1 MNFIQ
6 ILPTLLL
13 VALALV
19 MFGLGLSL
27 TPADFRR
34 LLETPRA
41 VLIALVLQVVALP
54 LLCYGIVV
62 GLGLSPVYAIGLMLL
77 AASPGGVSANLFSH
91 LFGGNVA
98 MNISLTAINTLLSIV
113 TMPLI
118 ANGAIGH
125 FADTGQVVPLQFGKM
140 LEVIAVV
147 LLPVL
152 LGMAVARTKAGLA
165 DRLERPFKAFSA
177 LVLASFTVIAISKEW
192 AALVDTFASVGV
204 AVIVF
209 NLLSLLLGYAGSR
222 VAGLDRAN
230 ATAISFEIGIHNS
243 TLAIFIALSV
253 LDNFQLALPAAV
265 YSVSM
270 YLTATLFG
278 FGLRQLNSHPPFLGV
293 TPASHAGAADGVD
306 TRRERTCAPPGV

>member
-1 MNFIQ
+1 MSFIQ

-27 TPADFRR
+27 SPIDFKR
-34 LLETPRA
+34 LLQSPRA

-54 LLCYGIVV
+54 LMCYGIIV

-113 TMPLI
+113 TLPLI
-118 ANGAIGH
+118 ANWSIAT

-140 LEVIAVV
+140 LEVVTVV
-147 LLPVL
+147 LVPVL
-152 LGMAVARTKAGLA
+152 LGMFVASSTAGLA
-165 DRLERPFKAFSA
+165 DRLEKPFKIFSA
-177 LVLASFTVIAISKEW
+177 LVLAAFTLIAISKEW
-192 AALVDTFASVGV
+192 TALVDSFASVGL
-204 AVIVF
+204 AVILF
-209 NLLSLLLGYAGSR
+209 NLVSLLVGYFCSR
-222 VAGLDRAN
+222 LAGLDKPN
-230 ATAISFEIGIHNS
+230 STAISFEIGIHNS
-243 TLAIFIALSV
+243 TLAIFVALSV
-253 LDNFQLALPAAV
+253 LENFQLALPAAV

-270 YLTATLFG
+270 YLTATV
-278 FGLRQLNSHPPFLGV
+278 FGLALTRLGKSN
-293 TPASHAGAADGVD
+293 PAHA
-306 TRRERTCAPPGV
+306 